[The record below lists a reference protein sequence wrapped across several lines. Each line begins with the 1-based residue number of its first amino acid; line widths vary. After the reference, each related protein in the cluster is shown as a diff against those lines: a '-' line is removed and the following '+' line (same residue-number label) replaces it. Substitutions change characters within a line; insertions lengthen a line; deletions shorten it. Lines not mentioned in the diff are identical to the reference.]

1 MATEQSQG
9 RGSWFQLPSF
19 LDPQEMLAAVP
30 EAAYFSFQDQGGQ
43 SPTQRRFFQS
53 QFQNVFNKFLG
64 GLGQQWREG
73 QTSPDTFTDFLGN
86 YNFGQQFS
94 QLPPSV
100 RGATTSRFAP
110 SSRFLNF

>member
-30 EAAYFSFQDQGGQ
+30 EAAYFSFQDQAGQ

-86 YNFGQQFS
+86 YNFGQQFG

-110 SSRFLNF
+110 PARFLNF